1 VATPFYVH
9 LSEATTHDNNLDRL
23 YFSGFVFTQHQ
34 DTTDE
39 LSIVTKA
46 FDNFEAHA
54 PLHLRGSYAGVYWS
68 PKASQWTL
76 FSDPLGT
83 KPLYYAQLSNGWH
96 ISNNYDLLA
105 QKIKAIQPLSW
116 SALGFYQLLSYGF
129 VLESDTLF
137 NPIKRLPIGYTA
149 TIASQTNEQKIASRA
164 TLELHKCYSLPAIS
178 STLSLDDAAAQVD
191 LLFRAAIKRAF
202 DRDADKAK
210 TSLVSLSGGLDSR
223 MTSWVAHEMGYTNQ
237 LNLCFAQQNSLD
249 HTIAQNI
256 AHDLEHTWHFMPLD
270 GGDMLR
276 DVDEVTQHTGGNVV
290 YYGQA
295 HTRRILQEIVA
306 KNSSTTLGM
315 LHTGMLGDVVI
326 GSYLQTPNNPTHFSA
341 LSGASSLRFSNQL
354 VDHGFKP
361 NYGNLEHHKI
371 MLRGLYG
378 MNMGLMSVYAVTE
391 SYSPF
396 YDVDLFNFCLQLP
409 VELRAQHKLYIHW
422 ITQYYPEA
430 SNYIWERTRTKITA
444 KSIQI
449 GSKSLPLR
457 TWLWKLLER
466 IQFGQPTRNPRFMT
480 PLDYWFA
487 TEAQLLSFLDGYFNR
502 YLDLIDETEMR
513 EHIHELYTHGNGK
526 EKVQALSV
534 IAAAKRY
541 LT

>member
-1 VATPFYVH
+1 MAQSFYVH
-9 LSEATTHDNNLDRL
+9 LSDATTHGNNLQRL
-23 YFSGFVFTQHQ
+23 HFSGFVFTQHPNSA
-34 DTTDE
+34 DE
-39 LSIVTKA
+39 LSVVTNTLDT
-46 FDNFEAHA
+46 FGVHA
-54 PLHLRGSYAGVYWS
+54 PVHLRGSYAGVYWS
-68 PKASQWTL
+68 STANQWTL

-83 KPLYYAQLSNGWH
+83 KPLYYAHLSNGWH
-96 ISNNYDLLA
+96 ISNHYDLLA
-105 QKIKAIQPLSW
+105 EKIRAVQPLSL

-129 VLESDTLF
+129 VLESDTIF
-137 NPIKRLPIGYTA
+137 NPIKRLPIGHTA
-149 TIASQTNEQKIASRA
+149 TIATLTNDQKIAPRV
-164 TLELHKCYSLPAIS
+164 TLKLHKCYSLPAIG

-191 LLFRAAIKRAF
+191 ILFRAAIKKAF
-202 DRDADKAK
+202 ERDASKK
-210 TSLVSLSGGLDSR
+210 NTSLVSLSGGLDSR
-223 MTSWVAHEMGYTNQ
+223 MTSWVAHEMGYTDQ

-249 HTIAQNI
+249 HTIAQKI
-256 AHDLEHTWHFMPLD
+256 GRDLNHKWHFMPLD

-276 DVDEVTQHTGGNVV
+276 DLDEVTQHTGGNVV

-295 HTRRILQEIVA
+295 HTRRILQEIVE
-306 KNSSTTLGM
+306 KNTTSSLGM

-326 GSYLQTPNNPTHFSA
+326 GSYLQTSNNPTHFSA

-361 NYGNLEHHKI
+361 NYENLEHHKI

-396 YDVDLFNFCLQLP
+396 YDYDLFNFCLQLP

-430 SNYIWERTRTKITA
+430 SNYIWERTRAKITA
-444 KSIQI
+444 KSIRI

-457 TWLWKLLER
+457 TWIWKLSER

-487 TEAQLLSFLDGYFNR
+487 TETQLHSFLNSYFNT
-502 YLDLIDETEMR
+502 YLDLIDEREMR
-513 EHIHELYTHGNGK
+513 EHIHDLYTNGNGK

>member
-1 VATPFYVH
+1 M
-9 LSEATTHDNNLDRL
+9 
-23 YFSGFVFTQHQ
+23 
-34 DTTDE
+34 
-39 LSIVTKA
+39 
-46 FDNFEAHA
+46 
-54 PLHLRGSYAGVYWS
+54 
-68 PKASQWTL
+68 
-76 FSDPLGT
+76 
-83 KPLYYAQLSNGWH
+83 
-96 ISNNYDLLA
+96 
-105 QKIKAIQPLSW
+105 
-116 SALGFYQLLSYGF
+116 
-129 VLESDTLF
+129 
-137 NPIKRLPIGYTA
+137 
-149 TIASQTNEQKIASRA
+149 
-164 TLELHKCYSLPAIS
+164 
-178 STLSLDDAAAQVD
+178 D

-202 DRDADKAK
+202 DRDAEKAK

-341 LSGASSLRFSNQL
+341 LSVASSLRFSNQL

-422 ITQYYPEA
+422 IPILPRGVELYLGTNPNKNNRQIY
-430 SNYIWERTRTKITA
+430 SDRLKITPSA
-444 KSIQI
+444 NLALEII
-449 GSKSLPLR
+449 GKNTIRSTHPEPSLYDSTR
-457 TWLWKLLER
+457 LLVC
-466 IQFGQPTRNPRFMT
+466 
-480 PLDYWFA
+480 
-487 TEAQLLSFLDGYFNR
+487 
-502 YLDLIDETEMR
+502 
-513 EHIHELYTHGNGK
+513 H
-526 EKVQALSV
+526 
-534 IAAAKRY
+534 
-541 LT
+541 